1 MLSQDATQF
10 SRQVCAYLECAAET
24 AAGIANVTTHIDT
37 VGEGSVRVPVS
48 VNGLTQGNAWV
59 CSPYT
64 TYVDYASEEAQRLVP
79 ALLAR
84 PVGFTCKAIGAI
96 LRPARIDEA
105 VTINNWLLSTNL
117 YPRVGSTTLRRWL
130 DEAIG
135 RWPSH
140 AVWLRSLNRRHNAEL
155 IDMLEDLG
163 YLLVP
168 SRQVYLFD
176 CVDASGSTHPN
187 LQRDLKLLRSHP
199 FVRSPSGEWSD
210 QDFQRAQTLY
220 EALYIGKYS
229 RFNPRYT
236 TRFLQAWAQ
245 IGLLSLSGFRDDHGV
260 LQAVLGTF
268 ECTGTVTAPIVG
280 YNTGLPQKLGLY
292 RILMASVLRLA
303 AETHQS
309 INLSAGAA
317 EFKRLRGGTAEI
329 EYSAVFVRHLPAGR
343 RWAVD
348 LLQAITSRIGEPL
361 MKHYKL

>member
-1 MLSQDATQF
+1 MFTQDPMQF

-24 AAGIANVTTHIDT
+24 AAGITNITTHIDS
-37 VGEGSVRVPVS
+37 VGKGSMRVPVS
-48 VNGLTQGNAWV
+48 VNGSTQGNAWV
-59 CSPYT
+59 CSPHT

-84 PVGFTCKAIGAI
+84 PLGLACMAVGAI
-96 LRPARIDEA
+96 LRPARIDKA

-117 YPRVGSTTLRRWL
+117 YPSLERTTLRHWL

-135 RWPSH
+135 RWPGH
-140 AVWLRSLNRRHNAEL
+140 AVWLRSLNRRHNAEV
-155 IDMLEDLG
+155 IDMLKDLG

-176 CVDASGSTHPN
+176 SVDANASTHIN
-187 LQRDLKLLRSHP
+187 LQRDLRLLRSHP
-199 FVRSPSGEWSD
+199 FVHSPSREWSK
-210 QDFQRAQTLY
+210 QDFHRAQTLY
-220 EALYIGKYS
+220 EALYIEKYS

-236 TRFLQAWAQ
+236 ARFLQAWAQ
-245 IGLLSLSGFRDDHGV
+245 VGLLSLGGYRDGQGV

-268 ECTGTVTAPIVG
+268 GCAGTVTAPIVG
-280 YNTGLPQKLGLY
+280 YNTKLPQKLGLY
-292 RILMASVLRLA
+292 RILMASVLRHA
-303 AETHQS
+303 AETRQS

-317 EFKRLRGGTAEI
+317 EFKRLRGGQAEI

-343 RWAVD
+343 RLAVD